1 MTEATTKPVNE
12 NVSVVSV
19 RLSHAPP
26 TQPAG
31 PSRIEQ
37 VEAEHG
43 RRQHQRHGND
53 GFDDRAS
60 STAREREPPRE
71 RRGDDEQHEDGDG
84 RELQAEPYGSELEF
98 RHLNRPRSW
107 RTM

>member
-1 MTEATTKPVNE
+1 MTEATTKPANE

-19 RLSHAPP
+19 TLSHAPP
-26 TQPAG
+26 MQPGRA
-31 PSRIEQ
+31 EQNQQ
-37 VEAEHG
+37 VEAEHR
-43 RRQHQRHGND
+43 RRQHQRHGDD
-53 GFDDRAS
+53 GFDDRAGS
-60 STAREREPPRE
+60 AARESEPPRE

-84 RELQAEPYGSELEF
+84 RELQAEPYRSELEF